1 MDTHLRVPRVFNSM
15 AAGRRL
21 AVRAAILQALLLLGL
36 ALLLLPLGWRYAAA
50 LLLGGLAL
58 TLGQALVAWRGL
70 GMVAP
75 AAVPALFRIIAGL
88 VMKWALVL
96 AALVLGMAV
105 WHLPPLALI
114 GGILAAEL
122 AFVLAAA
129 TRI

>member
-1 MDTHLRVPRVFNSM
+1 M

-21 AVRAAILQALLLLGL
+21 ARRAAILQLLLLTGL
-36 ALLLLPLGWRYAAA
+36 ALLLLPLGWRFSAA

-70 GMVAP
+70 GATAP
-75 AAVPALFRIIAGL
+75 AAGSALLRIIAGL

-105 WHLPPLALI
+105 WQLPPLALI
-114 GGILAAEL
+114 GGIAAAGL
-122 AFVLAAA
+122 AFMLAAA